1 MLALRQAPAE
11 TSLDTI
17 LHPARTRFSGL
28 VNAKFRLAV
37 AADIGALV
45 DLENRSFSS
54 DRISARSFRRLVASP
69 SAAVIVAVAGQALG
83 GYAVLLFRAGSS
95 TARIYSLAVDPAFA
109 WPRPRASC
117 SLRTARRDARQHVDP
132 ARGPRGQC
140 PRHQSLR
147 AHDLF
152 SLRGDPALLCGRRHR
167 AAIRKAG
174 SAAGKL
180 RTPCRN
186 HRSMSFVSPANANR
200 QSRLPR
206 PGVTHANAIG
216 FATHENR

>member
-54 DRISARSFRRLVASP
+54 DRISARSFRRLLASP
-69 SAAVIVAVAGQALG
+69 SAAVIVAVAGHALG

-95 TARIYSLAVDPAFA
+95 TARIYSLAVDPASRGLGRELLAACERHAAMRGSTSIRLEVREDNVRAINLYERMTYSRFA
-109 WPRPRASC
+109 VIPRYYADGATALRFAKPVAPQAS
-117 SLRTARRDARQHVDP
+117 SARLAGTTAA
-132 ARGPRGQC
+132 
-140 PRHQSLR
+140 
-147 AHDLF
+147 
-152 SLRGDPALLCGRRHR
+152 
-167 AAIRKAG
+167 
-174 SAAGKL
+174 
-180 RTPCRN
+180 
-186 HRSMSFVSPANANR
+186 
-200 QSRLPR
+200 
-206 PGVTHANAIG
+206 
-216 FATHENR
+216 